1 MNAFGFCSGNYR
13 AARDEA
19 EEIHRSRSQI
29 VILKRGHNAKFL
41 LFASAERGAITDRFK
56 IAVCDLE
63 SAVEAVAEY
72 DRSDMAKKK
81 RKALTL
87 LEPVEPL
94 IHEIR
99 GERVMLDSDL
109 ARIYG
114 VPTKVLNQAVKR
126 NADRFP
132 PDFVFRLT
140 EEELETN
147 IRSQSVTASQHVS
160 DMRSQNVTASKR
172 NVRYLPFAFTE
183 HGAIMAANVLNSP
196 RAVEMSVHVIR
207 AFVTLRREAGRY
219 EALARK
225 LAELDRTQKIH
236 GEDIQLILRALQQ
249 LEDTTSWAY
258 PDGRRLIGF
267 RPGKSSAE
275 GRK

>member
-1 MNAFGFCSGNYR
+1 
-13 AARDEA
+13 
-19 EEIHRSRSQI
+19 
-29 VILKRGHNAKFL
+29 
-41 LFASAERGAITDRFK
+41 
-56 IAVCDLE
+56 
-63 SAVEAVAEY
+63 
-72 DRSDMAKKK
+72 MAKKK
-81 RKALTL
+81 RKTLNL

-94 IHEIR
+94 IREIR
-99 GERVMLDSDL
+99 GERVILDSDL
-109 ARIYG
+109 ARVYC
-114 VPTKVLNQAVKR
+114 VPTFRFNEAVKR

-132 PDFVFRLT
+132 EDFRFQLT
-140 EEELETN
+140 PGETESL
-147 IRSQSVTASQHVS
+147 RSQIAILKSGRGQH
-160 DMRSQNVTASKR
+160 RK
-172 NVRYLPFAFTE
+172 YLPYAFTE

-236 GEDIQLILRALQQ
+236 GEDIQLILSALRQ

-258 PDGRRLIGF
+258 PEGRRLIGF